1 MPDNDRDDAR
11 NLTEY
16 ASRELFKKKPLNWQV
31 FDIRRAA
38 TERKEDLLDV
48 VVPYFKAGLE
58 HNEFC
63 LWAVLYPLTVD
74 EAKSALKL
82 AMNAVDQHIA
92 AGDIEIIRYSEWY
105 LKDGSFDV
113 ERVIAASRKKLA
125 QAMANG
131 YAGVRLA
138 ANETSPLSTDWK
150 EFSQYERKLDQLID
164 GQPILVLCSYPIAA
178 ATAAHAFEIARIHQF
193 AMAKRDEKWEL
204 VKSVDRAG

>member
-1 MPDNDRDDAR
+1 
-11 NLTEY
+11 
-16 ASRELFKKKPLNWQV
+16 
-31 FDIRRAA
+31 
-38 TERKEDLLDV
+38 
-48 VVPYFKAGLE
+48 
-58 HNEFC
+58 
-63 LWAVLYPLTVD
+63 
-74 EAKSALKL
+74 
-82 AMNAVDQHIA
+82 MNAVDQHIA

-113 ERVIAASRKKLA
+113 ERMIAASRKKLA